1 MKHLRQYIKRLLKE
15 SLEEEGLFDS
25 MFLSGDWD
33 QINQAITLVDDMGMD
48 ILDLP
53 WESLSSGHLASSNLV
68 SDLIEDEE
76 MGLQL
81 AKLVIDKAASG
92 ELSSPDG
99 SFRMNLHNLKIF
111 YDRVINKDE
120 HQYLRAKRK
129 LGLTALKILQSLR
142 YNR

>member
-15 SLEEEGLFDS
+15 SLEEENLFDS

-33 QINQAITLVDDMGMD
+33 QINQAIILVDDMGMN

-53 WESLSSGHLASSNLV
+53 WDILSKSSSSLVL
-68 SDLIEDEE
+68 DLIKDEE
-76 MGLQL
+76 MSLQL

-99 SFRMNLHNLKIF
+99 SFRMNIHNLEIF

-120 HQYLRAKRK
+120 HQYNRAKRK
-129 LGLTALKILQSLR
+129 LGPTALKILQSLR